1 MDERTPIE
9 MLTDMLA
16 AMTERA
22 RLAEKQRDEARERA
36 NDWYS
41 LHNYKDAEL
50 KKAKEELAQ
59 ALEELKKYTMPE
71 GEKDNDKAND

>member
-22 RLAEKQRDEARERA
+22 RIAEKQRDEARERA

-41 LHNYKDAEL
+41 LHNHKDGELKRTKAEL
-50 KKAKEELAQ
+50 EQ

-71 GEKDNDKAND
+71 GDQENDKAND